1 MARLTASDMVDMVRD
16 ALGGETTETIS
27 DARILS
33 FINQSYLELSSM
45 YHFDQLGTSTTVT
58 TASGTAAYELTVSD
72 VQIITDVVDGTNDVK
87 LYPMNDGQYHKFTQG
102 GTTSGTPTYW
112 FISGVGSNN
121 RYELTFY
128 PTPAGTYSLTVHYYQ
143 DPTELVT
150 SPSATS
156 AVIPRAW
163 DDSIIHRAIS
173 RGWRMLGDLETAAGW
188 LELAKENDKAAL
200 KSTYHPSYIATRPGS
215 VIGRAL
221 QDV

>member
-27 DARILS
+27 NARILS
-33 FINQSYLELSSM
+33 FINQSYLELASM
-45 YHFDQLGTSTTVT
+45 YHFDQLHTSTTAST
-58 TASGTAAYELTVSD
+58 TSGTAAYELSVSD
-72 VQIITDVVDGTNDVK
+72 VQTISNIVDGTNNLK
-87 LYPMNDGQYHKFTQG
+87 LYPMNDDQYQKFVQG

-128 PTPAGTYSLTVHYYQ
+128 PTPAGTYSMTVHYYQ

-150 SPSATS
+150 SPTATS
-156 AVIPRAW
+156 AVIPRVW

-173 RGWRMLGDLETAAGW
+173 RGWRMLGDLEA
-188 LELAKENDKAAL
+188 AKEWLSLARDNDRAAR

-215 VIGRAL
+215 AIGRAL

>member
-27 DARILS
+27 DARVLS
-33 FINQSYLELSSM
+33 FINQSYLELSSL
-45 YHFDQLGTSTTVT
+45 YHFDQLHTSTTVT
-58 TASGTAAYELTVSD
+58 TASGTAAYEMSVSD
-72 VQIITDVVDGTNDVK
+72 VQIISDIVDGTNNVK
-87 LYPMNDGQYHKFTQG
+87 LDTMNDNQYNKYVQG
-102 GTTSGTPTYW
+102 GTISGTPSYW

-121 RYELTFY
+121 RNELTFY

-163 DDSIIHRAIS
+163 DDSIIHRAVS
-173 RGWRMLGDLETAAGW
+173 RGWRMLGDLDAASGW
-188 LELAKENDKAAL
+188 LALAKDNDKAAL
-200 KSTYHPSYIATRPGS
+200 KSTYHPSYIATKPGS